1 MKNRQIAALL
11 LCGAMS
17 LSLLAGCAG
26 KQPAAA
32 PTQTQTS
39 AQEESAA
46 AVQPEETAPE
56 ETTQENS
63 TVLSIAEQGV
73 FSAGGI
79 TVTSDGTFDP
89 ENQWEETGAGQTAHV
104 DHANVLYQIPAEET
118 GLPMVFLH
126 GYGQSRMGW
135 MTTPDGREGW
145 SEMFLRKGHGVFLID
160 EPRRGEAG
168 ATSVSGDISTKT
180 LDQRWYTQ
188 FRIGRWENGESVVN
202 EGSQFPN
209 DAASVDQFFRQMT
222 PDTGMTSDMGGDF
235 DNETV
240 AKAVAAT
247 IDEVYERTGKNSILV
262 THSQGGGPGW
272 TAVQHTDHIAAIV
285 AIEPGGAPGADSEDM
300 QKRIER
306 FGLTGKF
313 AYRGYPTTFWDIY
326 QTGGHAVRATVSEM
340 GPELLSRILGLSE
353 AQTGVLQIVFR
364 VADDR
369 GLLLDDLK
377 DLRAL
382 LNYVNDHKEDYR
394 MKYGNITTQSVAAI
408 LRALLPL
415 EKEGGELFFGEPVL
429 DVNDWIRTD
438 AEGRGMVN
446 VLDCVKLVQNP
457 TLYASFLLWLLSEL
471 FETMPEV
478 GDLEKPKLVFFF
490 DEAHMLF
497 RDAPAVLVQKIEQT
511 VKLIR
516 SRGIGVFFVTQSPA
530 DVPDTVLAQLSNRV
544 QHALRAYTPTELKA
558 VRVAA
563 QAFRENP
570 AFNAEDA
577 IMELGVGEALTSFLG
592 EDGIP
597 AMVQRTKIICPQS
610 LMGAPEA
617 MTRAKTIL
625 RDGMEK
631 YDEAEDNVS
640 AYEVLADET
649 QAAEEALAQERERL
663 EEEKRAAEEEK
674 RAAEE
679 EKQRRK
685 QAEADEKRAQ
695 KLEDEARRRAQKLED
710 EERRRAQKLEDE
722 ARRKAEREKE
732 KKEAEEKRKAERIRS
747 KIETQ
752 LISAGGQMLKRGL
765 LGILKK

>member
-1 MKNRQIAALL
+1 MYDNGKIYLGLSGEDRVELPFSMCNR
-11 LCGAMS
+11 
-17 LSLLAGCAG
+17 
-26 KQPAAA
+26 
-32 PTQTQTS
+32 
-39 AQEESAA
+39 
-46 AVQPEETAPE
+46 
-56 ETTQENS
+56 
-63 TVLSIAEQGV
+63 
-73 FSAGGI
+73 
-79 TVTSDGTFDP
+79 
-89 ENQWEETGAGQTAHV
+89 H
-104 DHANVLYQIPAEET
+104 
-118 GLPMVFLH
+118 GL
-126 GYGQSRMGW
+126 
-135 MTTPDGREGW
+135 
-145 SEMFLRKGHGVFLID
+145 I
-160 EPRRGEAG
+160 AG
-168 ATSVSGDISTKT
+168 ATG
-180 LDQRWYTQ
+180 
-188 FRIGRWENGESVVN
+188 
-202 EGSQFPN
+202 
-209 DAASVDQFFRQMT
+209 
-222 PDTGMTSDMGGDF
+222 
-235 DNETV
+235 
-240 AKAVAAT
+240 
-247 IDEVYERTGKNSILV
+247 TGKTITMKVLAESLSDAGV
-262 THSQGGGPGW
+262 PVFLCDVKG
-272 TAVQHTDHIAAIV
+272 DV
-285 AIEPGGAPGADSEDM
+285 AGICAPGVDSEDM
-300 QKRIER
+300 QKRIEC

-313 AYRGYPTTFWDIY
+313 AYQGYPTTFWDIY

-353 AQTGVLQIVFR
+353 AQEGVLQIVFR
-364 VADDR
+364 IADDR

-382 LNYVNDHKEDYR
+382 LNYANDHREDYR

-415 EKEGGELFFGEPVL
+415 EKEGGELFFGEPAL

-438 AEGRGMVN
+438 SNGRGMIN

-478 GDLEKPKLVFFF
+478 GDQEKPKLVFFF

-530 DVPDTVLAQLSNRV
+530 DVPNTVLAQLSNRV

-563 QAFRENP
+563 QSFRENP
-570 AFNAEDA
+570 AFNAEEA

-617 MTRAKTIL
+617 MMRAKAIL
-625 RDGMEK
+625 RDGMDK
-631 YDEAEDNVS
+631 YDEAVDNVS
-640 AYEVLADET
+640 AYEVLADEVK
-649 QAAEEALAQERERL
+649 AAEDALAQEQERL
-663 EEEKRAAEEEK
+663 EEKK

-679 EKQRRK
+679 EKQRQK

-695 KLEDEARRRAQKLED
+695 KLEDEERRRAQKLED